1 MEDAPA
7 TEAPY
12 DGEELPA
19 RHGRSVLDYATLCA
33 GSTPGAAE
41 RLAEQA
47 FWNTRADAAGAD
59 FPWRPRLLAA
69 VLEAAREWRT
79 DDRRAALHPS
89 LREGGRP
96 AASGAGKGGRPAG
109 AGVAEAGRPTRSATD
124 RGAWTGDR
132 RLLLR
137 AFRNLPHRAQVLL
150 WHTEVEAED
159 IETVAS
165 LLGAGPSLLN
175 PERARTLLRDECV
188 RAHLD
193 LAPDERCRRL
203 NRLIDV
209 HARPGAGETVAEV
222 LDHLDHCAHC
232 AAAVDQLDHAEGRLP
247 MLLAEAVLPFR
258 AADYL
263 ATRTARRATAPTRAP
278 SEPTDTGLR
287 DTEPSDTGPSDTE
300 PSDTEPTDTEPRPA
314 AAPDPAR
321 RRRHRWPLLA
331 AMAVALCGLIAA
343 APMAL
348 SGTEQ
353 QRMTGA
359 SGPTP
364 EAPTASPSVSPAPTA
379 SPSAAPAPVADDAL
393 VTRLRNARTGL
404 CLDVAASAGM
414 TGARAVTADCGG
426 STTQVWR
433 LEEGGRL
440 RSQAAPDL
448 CLNAE
453 PQGTLALRP
462 CATTAGGE
470 PSGDTR
476 YDLAADGLLTLV
488 AEPGVALTPERRATG
503 SVILL
508 EPVPEDRIRR
518 SQRWR
523 TDGTP
528 TRAPSPAGPSRRA
541 STTG

>member
-7 TEAPY
+7 TETPY
-12 DGEELPA
+12 DGEELLTL
-19 RHGRSVLDYATLCA
+19 HGRAVLDYATLCA
-33 GSTPGAAE
+33 GSSPGAAE

-47 FWNTRADAAGAD
+47 FWNTRGDAAGVD

-69 VLEAAREWRT
+69 VLETAREWRT

-96 AASGAGKGGRPAG
+96 APAGAGRGGRPASAGVVGEGGRPAG
-109 AGVAEAGRPTRSATD
+109 SAADPGTR
-124 RGAWTGDR
+124 DR

-137 AFRNLPHRAQVLL
+137 AFRSLPHRAQVLL

-159 IETVAS
+159 IEAVAS
-165 LLGAGPSLLN
+165 LLGAEPSLLN
-175 PERARTLLRDECV
+175 PGRARTLLRDECV

-209 HARPGAGETVAEV
+209 HARPGSGETMAEV

-232 AAAVDQLDHAEGRLP
+232 AAAVDQLDHSGGRLP
-247 MLLAEAVLPFR
+247 ALLAEAVLVFR

-263 ATRTARRATAPTRAP
+263 ATRTARRATAPAHAP
-278 SEPTDTGLR
+278 AEPTDTG
-287 DTEPSDTGPSDTE
+287 
-300 PSDTEPTDTEPRPA
+300 PRPT
-314 AAPDPAR
+314 AAPDSAP

-331 AMAVALCGLIAA
+331 AMAVVLCGLIAA
-343 APMAL
+343 TPMAL
-348 SGTEQ
+348 DGTSETGGTGETGEISGTNETG
-353 QRMTGA
+353 RTGIEEKRGGA

-364 EAPTASPSVSPAPTA
+364 EAPARGPSVSPT
-379 SPSAAPAPVADDAL
+379 PVADEAL
-393 VTRLRNARTGL
+393 VTRLRNMRTGL
-404 CLDVAASAGM
+404 CLDVTASARM
-414 TGARAVTADCGG
+414 AGARAVTADCGG

-433 LEEGGRL
+433 LEDGGRL

-453 PQGTLALRP
+453 PQGTLALRS

-470 PSGDTR
+470 SSGDTR

-488 AEPGVALTPERRATG
+488 EEPGVALTPERRATG
-503 SVILL
+503 SAILL

-523 TDGTP
+523 TDETP
-528 TRAPSPAGPSRRA
+528 TRAPSPPQTARRPRT
-541 STTG
+541 S